1 MAQSVAFHIPLSVTL
16 AGSGQ
21 GTLQYV
27 VPQTAVLHV
36 KGWIWKSAG
45 AFNVIGIQDNT
56 GIQFTN
62 ATQTNPIIS
71 TFLPAEDTPNDWM
84 FQFPLVIDLIGGKS
98 LNINLIDT
106 STSSNLVQAMLYAVQ
121 DYA

>member
-1 MAQSVAFHIPLSVTL
+1 MAQQVVFHIPLNITL
-16 AGSGQ
+16 AANSQ

-27 VPQTAVLHV
+27 VPQTATLHV

-45 AFNVIGIQDNT
+45 AFNIVGIQDNT

-62 ATQTNPIIS
+62 ATQTVAIDS
-71 TFLPAEDTPNDWM
+71 DFLPRKDTPNDWM
-84 FQFPLVIDLIGGKS
+84 FQFPLEILLIGGKS

-106 STSSNLVQAMLYAVQ
+106 SGSTNAVEAMLYAIQ